1 MDASFDDLQQSYGR
15 CLRDKHFISRFYDI
29 FLASHPDIAPM
40 FAKTD
45 FGTQRMALR
54 HGISAAIMY
63 ASGSTL
69 PKRTIENMAKVHGR
83 TGHAPV
89 RPHLYPYWIDSLVQ
103 AVGECDPEATPAL
116 LERWRKG
123 MGIVTQTFIRHY

>member
-1 MDASFDDLQQSYGR
+1 MSTNFDDLQQSYGR
-15 CLRDKHFISRFYDI
+15 CLRDKNFISRFYDI

-54 HGISAAIMY
+54 HGISAAIMH
-63 ASGSTL
+63 ASGSSL
-69 PKRTIENMAKVHGR
+69 SKRTIEQMAKVHGR
-83 TGHAPV
+83 AGHAPV
-89 RPHLYPYWIDSLVQ
+89 PPHLYPYWTDSLVK
-103 AVGECDPEATPAL
+103 AVGETDPQATPEL

-123 MGIVTQTFIRHY
+123 MGIVTQTFIQHY